1 MNKRI
6 NYKPIIN
13 AIMKSKNKITINQK
27 LAKKLI
33 NDELPKS
40 CFDNNYL
47 KSGSNELARFLI
59 ENKNIYEYEIIP
71 AQIIVNRKIS

>member
-6 NYKPIIN
+6 NYKPIID
-13 AIMKSKNKITINQK
+13 AIVKSNKTIINQK

-40 CFDNNYL
+40 CFDKNYL

-59 ENKNIYEYEIIP
+59 EHKNIYEYEIIP
-71 AQIIVNRKIS
+71 AQIIVSKKIS